1 MCTNWNEISWNPYL
15 FFGLLTND
23 LLKASCVFIYVM
35 ITPGSPSLTLTRD
48 YISHHPPW
56 HAITHTWHSS
66 DLITTTINIA
76 HTLSVIVWSYRPLSC
91 LMVLFTIITKLV
103 SSSKSIFSQLQTHEH
118 LKLFISLPLFQLVP
132 VCVCVCALSTGS
144 ISKKLKISNNVYSH
158 PQQSAILLLTWSTIV
173 FLLINT
179 LFELYLV
186 SWSFQSERDMQYDFW
201 NVYRSGLL

>member
-1 MCTNWNEISWNPYL
+1 MHKLKRNLLESIFVLWSTNKWLAESIL
-15 FFGLLTND
+15 
-23 LLKASCVFIYVM
+23 CIY
-35 ITPGSPSLTLTRD
+35 ICHDHARLSLTHTHQRLHFPSSSLACNHTHLTFIRP
-48 YISHHPPW
+48 YHHHYKYSTHTISHRLKLQ
-56 HAITHTWHSS
+56 TS
-66 DLITTTINIA
+66 L
-76 HTLSVIVWSYRPLSC
+76 
-91 LMVLFTIITKLV
+91 LFTIITKLV